1 MPPVIRGHIARRRKA
16 RYRLTSGACGA
27 RGSPPGAAEAALR
40 VPAPTPKRCSI
51 VGAGAHLFP
60 RRSGRSRRR
69 GPVTVACCARL
80 QPMRMMRAE
89 RVTERIDVRTGVVV
103 GRRVTGRDGEERED
117 PRCGGSQGR
126 AAVLPSAIG
135 RYGNVVVKTHR
146 DANARRRRGDERRC
160 SPRGAPARWPGVGT
174 TIVQSGASWRL
185 PVTRMPLPR

>member
-103 GRRVTGRDGEERED
+103 GRRVTGCDGEERENQ
-117 PRCGGSQGR
+117 RCGGSQVRTGR

-135 RYGNVVVKTHR
+135 RYGGDVVKIHR
-146 DANARRRRGDERRC
+146 VAKARRRRGDERRR
-160 SPRGAPARWPGVGT
+160 SPRSAPARWPGVGT
-174 TIVQSGASWRL
+174 AIVQSGAS
-185 PVTRMPLPR
+185 